1 MCHMDVCAIGDA
13 CDESGVGAAEADFV
27 TGAGWRVIGADL
39 EVIFS
44 FYRVRVEFSEF
55 LSECVHF

>member
-27 TGAGWRVIGADL
+27 NGVCQRRLGAEL
-39 EVIFS
+39 EVVF
-44 FYRVRVEFSEF
+44 
-55 LSECVHF
+55 CVS